1 MEIIMNSNDLYN
13 NLKELWEEFDSN
25 HNVFV
30 DKGNKAA
37 GSRARKAIGEIKK
50 LVTEYRKASVSEC
63 IMNIA
68 SLAGHLAFGLIA
80 FSFLVKDI
88 FWLRIVSIL
97 ASLFSV
103 FYNYLIPLE
112 PMWLAINWNFI
123 FIAVNLYHIAV
134 ILYEKREVKMDAK
147 NQELYDTLF
156 SEMTPVEYLKI
167 SRAAKWELV
176 KAGERI
182 ITQGMPV
189 PDLYLIY
196 NGTVDVIVD
205 NEQIAELKDGE
216 FVGEMSFLTEKVAT
230 ATCKVKYDAQC
241 LVWKQKEFKELL
253 KRNPSLYFT
262 IQSVLSSQVSDK
274 LVKSSK

>member
-1 MEIIMNSNDLYN
+1 
-13 NLKELWEEFDSN
+13 
-25 HNVFV
+25 
-30 DKGNKAA
+30 
-37 GSRARKAIGEIKK
+37 
-50 LVTEYRKASVSEC
+50 
-63 IMNIA
+63 MNIA

-88 FWLRIVSIL
+88 FWLRIVSIA

-103 FYNYLIPLE
+103 FYNFYIPIE

-123 FIAVNLYHIAV
+123 FIAVNLYHIAI
-134 ILYEKREVKMDAK
+134 ILYEKREVKMDDK

-156 SEMTPVEYLKI
+156 KEMTPVEYLKI

-176 KAGERI
+176 KAGQRI

-205 NEQIAELKDGE
+205 NEEIAELKDGE

-274 LVKSSK
+274 LVKSTK

>member
-1 MEIIMNSNDLYN
+1 
-13 NLKELWEEFDSN
+13 
-25 HNVFV
+25 
-30 DKGNKAA
+30 
-37 GSRARKAIGEIKK
+37 
-50 LVTEYRKASVSEC
+50 
-63 IMNIA
+63 MNIA
-68 SLAGHLAFGLIA
+68 TLAGHLAFGLIA

-88 FWLRIVSIL
+88 FWLRIVSII

-103 FYNYLIPLE
+103 FYNYIIPLE

-123 FIAVNLYHIAV
+123 FIAVNLYHITI
-134 ILYEKREVKMDAK
+134 ILYEKREVKMDDK

-167 SRAAKWELV
+167 SRAAKWEMV
-176 KAGERI
+176 KAGQRI

-196 NGTVDVIVD
+196 NGTVDVVVD
-205 NEQIAELKDGE
+205 KEQIAELKDGE

-241 LVWKQKEFKELL
+241 LVWKQREFKELL

-262 IQSVLSSQVSDK
+262 IQSVLSAQVSDK
-274 LVKSSK
+274 LVISSKK

>member
-1 MEIIMNSNDLYN
+1 
-13 NLKELWEEFDSN
+13 
-25 HNVFV
+25 
-30 DKGNKAA
+30 
-37 GSRARKAIGEIKK
+37 
-50 LVTEYRKASVSEC
+50 
-63 IMNIA
+63 MNIA
-68 SLAGHLAFGLIA
+68 TLAGHLAFGLIA

-88 FWLRIVSIL
+88 FWLRIVSII

-103 FYNYLIPLE
+103 FYNYVIPLE

-123 FIAVNLYHIAV
+123 FIAVNIYHIAI
-134 ILYEKREVKMDAK
+134 ILYEKREVKMDDK

-167 SRAAKWELV
+167 SRAAKWEMV
-176 KAGERI
+176 KAGQRI

-196 NGTVDVIVD
+196 NGTVDVVVD
-205 NEQIAELKDGE
+205 KEQIAELKDGE

-241 LVWKQKEFKELL
+241 LVWKQREFKELL

-262 IQSVLSSQVSDK
+262 IQSVLSAQVSDK
-274 LVKSSK
+274 LVISSKK

>member
-1 MEIIMNSNDLYN
+1 
-13 NLKELWEEFDSN
+13 
-25 HNVFV
+25 
-30 DKGNKAA
+30 
-37 GSRARKAIGEIKK
+37 
-50 LVTEYRKASVSEC
+50 
-63 IMNIA
+63 MNIA

-134 ILYEKREVKMDAK
+134 ILYEKREVKMDDK

-176 KAGERI
+176 KSGQRI